1 MALSSS
7 GSISFSQL
15 QAEYGGSHPISL
27 SEYYQGSLG
36 GANTTSLATTPNV
49 GRNQHYDSVDNK
61 ITGTT
66 QTYRR
71 HNGFVHTG
79 AVVNASLY
87 PQVGDQSLTLSYI
100 DGADFSGNAGTIPTS
115 GTVGLNHYRGTAK
128 GTTSSLV
135 CYGIVVQGYKTV
147 LTNDAG
153 SSVTNNYAYT
163 WFYFAGHLGT
173 NNQTTGSWDGFPFT
187 TITCAAEGSS
197 NQFPATTFTFS
208 GTHSANGAAQA
219 KHSKVHLNNSTLGN
233 YTRCRFDTNNGN
245 PVNGGDIDNF
255 SGTWSI
261 TFSGF

>member
-7 GSISFSQL
+7 GSISFAQL

-27 SEYYQGSLG
+27 DEYYQGSLG

-49 GRNQHYDSVDNK
+49 GSNLNYSSVDNK

-66 QTYRR
+66 RTWRR

-79 AVVNASLY
+79 ALVNAGLY

-128 GTTSSLV
+128 GTTSTLT
-135 CYGIVVQGYKTV
+135 CYGIVIQGYRTDLV
-147 LTNDAG
+147 NDAG
-153 SSVTNNYAYT
+153 TSTTNNYAYIY
-163 WFYFAGHLGT
+163 FYFAGHIGT
-173 NNQTTGSWDGFPFT
+173 NNQTSGSWDGFPFT
-187 TITCAAEGSS
+187 TITCAAEGSAT
-197 NQFPATTFTFS
+197 QFPATTFTFS
-208 GTHSANGAAQA
+208 GTHSANGAAN
-219 KHSKVHLNNSTLGN
+219 SKVGKTHLNNSTLGN
-233 YTRCRFDTNNGN
+233 YTRCQFNTNG
-245 PVNGGDIDNF
+245 VGGDYHNF

>member
-7 GSISFSQL
+7 GSISFSQI

-27 SEYYQGSLG
+27 SEYYLGSLG
-36 GANTTSLATTPNV
+36 GANTTSIATTPSV
-49 GRNQHYDSVDNK
+49 GSNLNYTSVDNK

-71 HNGFVHTG
+71 QNGFVHSSLATS
-79 AVVNASLY
+79 SLY
-87 PQVGDQSLTLSYI
+87 PQVGAQSLTLSYI
-100 DGADFSGNAGTIPTS
+100 DGADLSGNAGAVPSS
-115 GTVGLNHYRGTAK
+115 GAIQANHLRGTAK

-135 CYGIVVQGYKTV
+135 CYGIVVQGYKTI
-147 LTNDAG
+147 LTNNAG
-153 SSVTNNYAYT
+153 SSTTNNYANIM
-163 WFYFAGHLGT
+163 FFFAGHLGT
-173 NNQTTGSWDGFPFT
+173 NNQTSGSWDGFPFT

-208 GTHSANGAAQA
+208 GTHTANGAAQS

-233 YTRCRFDTNNGN
+233 YTRCRFDINGS
-245 PVNGGDIDNF
+245 GGDYHNF

>member
-1 MALSSS
+1 VALSSS

-49 GRNQHYDSVDNK
+49 GSNLNYSSVDNK

-66 QTYRR
+66 RTWRR

-79 AVVNASLY
+79 ALVNASLY

-115 GTVGLNHYRGTAK
+115 GAVGLNHYRGTAK
-128 GTTSSLV
+128 GTTSTLT
-135 CYGIVVQGYKTV
+135 CYGIIIQGYRTDLV
-147 LTNDAG
+147 NDAG
-153 SSVTNNYAYT
+153 TSTTNNYAYIY
-163 WFYFAGHLGT
+163 FYFAGHIGT
-173 NNQTTGSWDGFPFT
+173 NNQTSGSWDGFPFT
-187 TITCAAEGSS
+187 TITCAAEGSAT
-197 NQFPATTFTFS
+197 QFPATTFTFS
-208 GTHSANGAAQA
+208 GTHSANGAAN
-219 KHSKVHLNNSTLGN
+219 SKVGKTHLNNSTLGN
-233 YTRCRFDTNNGN
+233 YTRCQFNTNGVGGN
-245 PVNGGDIDNF
+245 YHNF